1 MPRIINGEIV
11 PDNDPRINQP
21 ERPDQPPSASSF
33 LDQLQEPVTVF
44 GYTTSKQNVLL
55 AIGGIGLF
63 GGFQFAVVAAVI
75 CYFGSRT
82 GTQTTQADPRTR
94 SVQYATTQGT
104 QTFTNNDNKK
114 PNNPS
119 PNGIPSSM
127 MPQPPRKEFKKVG
140 NITTLN

>member
-11 PDNDPRINQP
+11 PDNDPRINQA
-21 ERPDQPPSASSF
+21 ERPNQPSSRSF

-55 AIGGIGLF
+55 LVGGIGLF
-63 GGFQFAVVAAVI
+63 GGFQLAVVAALI
-75 CYFGSRT
+75 FYFGSRS
-82 GTQTTQADPRTR
+82 TQSTQSDPRAR

-114 PNNPS
+114 PNTPS
-119 PNGIPSSM
+119 PNGVPSSM
-127 MPQPPRKEFKKVG
+127 MPQPQRKDFKKVG